1 MTFSN
6 IAHYD
11 SMGFWMTWFD
21 TTADQIG
28 FLKNIA
34 QCPCWGDPSFTYS
47 DIEKVIKA
55 RIRKAG
61 VIEWKERLLAE
72 ERKAQRPGG
81 TDEAETT
88 LRRTQRG
95 TNRHPSGRLSLAD
108 DAGRSVFLK
117 STVTRELCLARAR
130 QARQTATCAVDCM
143 GRRRPPLTLHRRL
156 RNPARPRPGRAARR
170 QWCPPTSHAAD
181 ILVARILPQ
190 SK

>member
-1 MTFSN
+1 MLPRAIATALQLPTLEPGTFTATEFSTKEEKAKFGNHLLRFIAEDHPRGLWTKNFYNRLSMTFSN

-34 QCPCWGDPSFTYS
+34 QCPCWGDPAFTYS

-72 ERKAQRPGG
+72 ERKRK
-81 TDEAETT
+81 D
-88 LRRTQRG
+88 
-95 TNRHPSGRLSLAD
+95 LA
-108 DAGRSVFLK
+108 
-117 STVTRELCLARAR
+117 
-130 QARQTATCAVDCM
+130 
-143 GRRRPPLTLHRRL
+143 
-156 RNPARPRPGRAARR
+156 
-170 QWCPPTSHAAD
+170 
-181 ILVARILPQ
+181 
-190 SK
+190 